1 MKVALLITFL
11 LPGLGSAQPPEDPA
25 SLVNPLVGTQRSSL
39 NDYGKTV
46 PGATRPFG
54 MLFWSPDMVTSEF
67 YRYDQPET
75 RGFSLTHIS
84 GPGCGQFGD
93 VPIFPMLGLPGQSP
107 VVRSIPNPYT
117 ARFSHSDE
125 VAQPGYYAVKLDS
138 GIGVRLAAQVRA
150 GIAEFQFPAGAQPH
164 TLLVDLSRN
173 VSPAVLHTEVNVR
186 ERTITGSVTSGQDC
200 HFLENQYK
208 VYFALETDQA
218 PQKWGTFD
226 DVQVDA
232 GDRSISGPRA
242 GAYLSFPAGVTTVHL
257 KAGLSFV
264 SSANAL
270 ANLRSEVPGWE
281 LDPVRQDARAAW
293 NDALGHIQV
302 KGGRE
307 EDRKVF
313 YTALYHSLL
322 HPSVFNDGNGD
333 YIGFDSKVRKVAGR
347 TQYANFSGWDIYRS
361 QVQLIAMLFPKI
373 GSDMA
378 QSLVVDAE
386 QGGGL
391 PIWPAAND
399 DASAMVGDPSD
410 CILAS
415 LYAFGA
421 KEFDTKAALAAML
434 RGANDPKT
442 HSRVYP
448 ERPDLEEY
456 LRLGYVAERG
466 MSGRGAASVALEYE
480 SADFAISRFADALG
494 ESATAQAFLTR
505 SAQWRKLF
513 DPETKWIRPRRADG
527 SFLPNFDPSKEIGFV
542 EGTSAQYTWM
552 IPFDLTG
559 VIEAVGGS
567 EAARARLDD
576 YFSHYYDWTA
586 KNGMYFAI
594 GNEPSFGHP
603 WIYNW
608 SGHPWRT
615 QEVVRKTLRDLFNS
629 GPAGLPGNDDLGAT
643 SSWAVFAQL
652 GFFPEIPGVGGVT
665 LNSPTFP
672 DVTLMLGNHPLHIT
686 APGSPDRLYVQ
697 DVTLDG
703 SPIRN
708 WWIGW
713 DQLSKASKLSFT
725 LSALPDKT
733 PGQAPPSF
741 SPAAK

>member
-1 MKVALLITFL
+1 MKVALLITLL
-11 LPGLGSAQPPEDPA
+11 LPGLGSAQPPEDPVY
-25 SLVNPLVGTQRSSL
+25 LVNPLVGTQRSSL

-226 DVQVDA
+226 DLQVDA
-232 GDRSISGPRA
+232 GDRSISGPRT
-242 GAYLSFPAGVTTVHL
+242 GAYLSFPAEVTTVHL
-257 KAGLSFV
+257 KVGLSYV

-281 LDPVRQDARAAW
+281 LDKVRQDARVAW

-322 HPSVFNDGNGD
+322 HPSVFNDVNGD

-386 QGGGL
+386 QGAGCRSG
-391 PIWPAAND
+391 PRPTTTPAPWWATRRIAFWRVCTRSARKSSIQKQRWPQCCAARTIPRRTHGFTLSVRTWRSISGWDMWRNAACQ
-399 DASAMVGDPSD
+399 DAARHRWRWNTR
-410 CILAS
+410 A
-415 LYAFGA
+415 
-421 KEFDTKAALAAML
+421 
-434 RGANDPKT
+434 R
-442 HSRVYP
+442 
-448 ERPDLEEY
+448 
-456 LRLGYVAERG
+456 
-466 MSGRGAASVALEYE
+466 
-480 SADFAISRFADALG
+480 ISRFHA
-494 ESATAQAFLTR
+494 SR
-505 SAQWRKLF
+505 MR
-513 DPETKWIRPRRADG
+513 
-527 SFLPNFDPSKEIGFV
+527 
-542 EGTSAQYTWM
+542 
-552 IPFDLTG
+552 
-559 VIEAVGGS
+559 
-567 EAARARLDD
+567 
-576 YFSHYYDWTA
+576 
-586 KNGMYFAI
+586 
-594 GNEPSFGHP
+594 
-603 WIYNW
+603 
-608 SGHPWRT
+608 
-615 QEVVRKTLRDLFNS
+615 
-629 GPAGLPGNDDLGAT
+629 
-643 SSWAVFAQL
+643 
-652 GFFPEIPGVGGVT
+652 
-665 LNSPTFP
+665 
-672 DVTLMLGNHPLHIT
+672 LGNPPLH
-686 APGSPDRLYVQ
+686 R
-697 DVTLDG
+697 
-703 SPIRN
+703 R
-708 WWIGW
+708 
-713 DQLSKASKLSFT
+713 F
-725 LSALPDKT
+725 
-733 PGQAPPSF
+733 
-741 SPAAK
+741 